1 MMRLVLAFAAAVSF
15 SPSVAAKAPPRA
27 VKAYSA
33 CVLENVRNPG
43 EEKSDTFDG
52 AIDLAKSMCGNLRPA
67 AVAAVH
73 KAFGKRL
80 TVGGDDADVAAQAFL
95 DILVEEQAAAIWAK
109 LHPED
114 VSHAR

>member
-1 MMRLVLAFAAAVSF
+1 MRLAIALSALLLAAPAL
-15 SPSVAAKAPPRA
+15 AKTPPRA
-27 VKAYSA
+27 VRIYTD

-67 AVAAVH
+67 AVDAVH
-73 KAFGKRL
+73 KTFGKRL

-95 DILVEEQAAAIWAK
+95 DLTVEEQAASIWAK
-109 LHPED
+109 LHPQD